1 MYVVIV
7 TSAFMGLATLTVA
20 LRLYT
25 RVYVV
30 KAPGLDDLIII
41 GALLV
46 DLAFFAFILLER
58 ENGLGI
64 PMSELSVDVLRNHL
78 FWLWLL
84 VPFYNMTMVLA
95 KFSALTLYTR
105 LFRPHPFLLA
115 TYIVMGCLV
124 IIGLWTTL
132 SGFFFCTPVHA
143 FWSTSAEVRKT
154 KCLPTTPVWFT
165 NAALQTVTD
174 LVILILPMPLL
185 WKLQLPKRQKCGI
198 IVVFGLGIMQ
208 VELTRFIIATSC
220 ARMYPLSIMVAG
232 GDYTEANAQA
242 ALWSFLEANVSIIC
256 ICLPPLH
263 PLLSRMFS
271 FFFLPR
277 PIHSRASR
285 VHSNRTQMS
294 EPLHRD
300 GSIWCNEIFSPG
312 LTNYSASISKVDT
325 NEEEHEN
332 EEGIRVRRELRMQS
346 DTVTPVLRPHSARSL
361 RFDVEMGEGVTRSK
375 TAHAKPC
382 SNPSVE
388 RDFEDMGDF
397 EFPDYNERMN
407 API

>member
-1 MYVVIV
+1 
-7 TSAFMGLATLTVA
+7 
-20 LRLYT
+20 
-25 RVYVV
+25 
-30 KAPGLDDLIII
+30 
-41 GALLV
+41 
-46 DLAFFAFILLER
+46 
-58 ENGLGI
+58 
-64 PMSELSVDVLRNHL
+64 
-78 FWLWLL
+78 
-84 VPFYNMTMVLA
+84 MTMVLA
-95 KFSALTLYTR
+95 KFSALTLFTR

-132 SGFFFCTPVHA
+132 SGFFFCIPVHA
-143 FWSTSAEVRKT
+143 FWNTSEEVRKT

-185 WKLQLPKRQKCGI
+185 WKLQLPKRQKWGI

-208 VELTRFIIATSC
+208 VELTRLWLISGTKLTFFYSIIATSC

-277 PIHSRASR
+277 PVHSRASR

-294 EPLHRD
+294 EPLRRD
-300 GSIWCNEIFSPG
+300 GSIWCNELFSPG
-312 LTNYSASISKVDT
+312 LTSYSASISKVDT

-332 EEGIRVRRELRMQS
+332 EEGIRVKRELRMQS

-388 RDFEDMGDF
+388 RDFGDMGDF

>member
-58 ENGLGI
+58 EYGLGI
-64 PMSELSVDVLRNHL
+64 PMSELSEDVLRNHL

-132 SGFFFCTPVHA
+132 SGFFFCIPVHA
-143 FWSTSAEVRKT
+143 FWSTSEEVRKT
-154 KCLPTTPVWFT
+154 KCLPTAPVWFT
-165 NAALQTVTD
+165 NAALQTITD

-185 WKLQLPKRQKCGI
+185 WKLQLPKRQKWGI

-208 VELTRFIIATSC
+208 VDNSVIATSC
-220 ARMYPLSIMVAG
+220 ARMYPLSVMVAG
-232 GDYTEANAQA
+232 GDYTEENAQA

-277 PIHSRASR
+277 PVHSRASR

-294 EPLHRD
+294 EPLRRD

-312 LTNYSASISKVDT
+312 LTSYSASISKVDT

-332 EEGIRVRRELRMQS
+332 EEGIRVKRELRMQS
-346 DTVTPVLRPHSARSL
+346 DTLTPVPRPHSARSL

-388 RDFEDMGDF
+388 RDFGDMGDF

>member
-7 TSAFMGLATLTVA
+7 TSAFMGLAVLTVA

-46 DLAFFAFILLER
+46 DLAFFAFIILER
-58 ENGLGI
+58 EYGI
-64 PMSELSVDVLRNHL
+64 GVPVSELSTDEIQRQL
-78 FWLWLL
+78 FWLWLS

-95 KFSALTLYTR
+95 KFSALTLFTR
-105 LFRPHPFLLA
+105 LFRPRPFRLA
-115 TYIVMGCLV
+115 TYILMGCLV
-124 IIGLWTTL
+124 VIGLWTTL
-132 SGFFFCTPVHA
+132 SGFFFCNPVHA
-143 FWSTSAEVRKT
+143 FWSPSEEVRKI
-154 KCLPTTPVWFT
+154 KCLPSGPVWFT

-185 WKLQLPKRQKCGI
+185 WRLQLPKRQKWGI
-198 IVVFGLGIMQ
+198 IVVLGLGI
-208 VELTRFIIATSC
+208 IIVATSC
-220 ARMYPLSIMVAG
+220 ARIYPLSIMVAG
-232 GDYTEANAQA
+232 GDFTYANAQT

-256 ICLPPLH
+256 VCLPPLH

-277 PIHSRASR
+277 PIHSRPSK

-294 EPLHRD
+294 EPLRRD
-300 GSIWCNEIFSPG
+300 GSIWCNELFSPG
-312 LTNYSASISKVDT
+312 PASYTASISKVDT
-325 NEEEHEN
+325 NEDEHEN
-332 EEGIRVRRELRMQS
+332 EEGIRVKRELRMQS
-346 DTVTPVLRPHSARSL
+346 DTLAPVLRTHSAKSL
-361 RFDVEMGEGVTRSK
+361 RFDIEMGEGVTRSK

-388 RDFEDMGDF
+388 RDFGDFGDF
-397 EFPDYNERMN
+397 EFPDYKERMN

>member
-1 MYVVIV
+1 
-7 TSAFMGLATLTVA
+7 MGLAILTVA

-46 DLAFFAFILLER
+46 DVALFAFIILER
-58 ENGLGI
+58 EYGIGI
-64 PMSELSVDVLRNHL
+64 PTSELSADDVERQL
-78 FWLWLL
+78 FWLWLS
-84 VPFYNMTMVLA
+84 VPFYNMTMILA
-95 KFSALTLYTR
+95 KFSALALYIR
-105 LFRPHPFLLA
+105 LFRPRPFRLA
-115 TYIVMGCLV
+115 TYILMGCLG

-132 SGFFFCTPVHA
+132 SGFFFCNPVNA
-143 FWSTSAEVRKT
+143 FWSTSEEVRNT
-154 KCLPTTPVWFT
+154 KCLPAGPVWFT
-165 NAALQTVTD
+165 NGALQTLTD

-185 WKLQLPKRQKCGI
+185 WKLQLPTRQKWGI
-198 IVVFGLGIMQ
+198 LVVFGLGI
-208 VELTRFIIATSC
+208 IIVATSS

-232 GDYTEANAQA
+232 EDLTYANAQA

-277 PIHSRASR
+277 PIHPRASKG
-285 VHSNRTQMS
+285 HSNRTQMS
-294 EPLHRD
+294 EPLRRD
-300 GSIWCNEIFSPG
+300 GSIWCNELFSPEPAS
-312 LTNYSASISKVDT
+312 YSASISKVDT
-325 NEEEHEN
+325 NEDEHEN
-332 EEGIRVRRELRMQS
+332 EEGIRVKRELRMQS
-346 DTVTPVLRPHSARSL
+346 DTLPPVPRSHSARSL
-361 RFDVEMGEGVTRSK
+361 RFDIEMGEGVTRSK

-382 SNPSVE
+382 SSPSVQ
-388 RDFEDMGDF
+388 RDFGDLGDF
-397 EFPDYNERMN
+397 EFPDYKDRMN